1 MPARIAEIFDTI
13 QNSIGEKVAN
23 LIFALAT
30 CLSGIAYA
38 FIYGPLYATVCCAYI
53 PILFGVLGFFGKKV
67 QRSTLGK
74 LEVTEKLGGIAEE
87 SLTAI
92 KLVTSF
98 C

>member
-13 QNSIGEKVAN
+13 QASIGEKVVN
-23 LIFALAT
+23 LIFALST
-30 CLSGIAYA
+30 CISGILYA
-38 FIYGPLYATVCCAYI
+38 FIYGPLYAAVCVAYV
-53 PILFGVLGFFGKKV
+53 PILFGALGIFGRRV
-67 QRSTLGK
+67 QSSTLSK

>member
-1 MPARIAEIFDTI
+1 
-13 QNSIGEKVAN
+13 
-23 LIFALAT
+23 
-30 CLSGIAYA
+30 
-38 FIYGPLYATVCCAYI
+38 VCCAYI

-74 LEVTEKLGGIAEE
+74 LEVTEKLGGVAEE